1 MIRHTLKLALRNFKR
16 HKSSFFINL
25 VGLSTGLACTML
37 IVLWVQDELQVD
49 KFHAKDERL
58 FRVMEHQQYAEE
70 VMTTTSTP
78 GMLAETLKEEVPEI
92 EHGTMLTWPNRRTL
106 SVGEQRIKA
115 AGYDVSPDFFRI
127 FSFPLI
133 EGQPE
138 TVLRDINA
146 ILLSRSTA
154 ENLFQSPQK
163 AMGQALEIDQ
173 DELYTVTGVFEDIP
187 STSSIDFDY
196 VVNFEKLKKEQ
207 GWLRSWSSNGPSTI
221 VTLVEGADA
230 AQVSDKIAGFVKQR
244 NEQSNV
250 TLFLKPY
257 SEIYLHGKY
266 EDGKQ
271 TGGRIEYVRLFSIIA
286 VFILIIACINFMNL
300 STARASLRAKE
311 VGVKKAVGAGKSS
324 LIRQF
329 MTESVVITLLSLL
342 IAVAMVWLFLP
353 QFNLIADKEMTLHFS
368 PQLIGLLLGLIVLTG
383 LLAGSYPALYLSSF
397 KPVAVLKGELRSSL
411 GELWARRGLVVF
423 QFTLSVVLIV
433 AVVVVYNQLEYIQSK
448 NLGYDK
454 DQLIKFAADGR
465 LEDQGETFLAEAGKL
480 PGVEGIS
487 AIAHDL
493 VGRQNNTSGLDWE
506 GKDPESLILFEHVRV
521 DYGMLETMGVE
532 LKEGRFF
539 SEEYG
544 ADTSKIIFNERAVEI
559 LGFDEPI
566 GKKIRLW
573 DEYDLEIVGVVKDF
587 HFQSLHEEMNPLF
600 FRLAPGETWTV
611 MARLKRGEE
620 QPALNNLQI
629 LYEDFNP
636 GFSFDYQFLDEEY
649 ALQYEAEQRV
659 STLSKYFA
667 GFAVLISC
675 LGLFGLAAFTADR
688 KRKEI
693 GIRKV
698 LGAGVGNIV
707 LMLTRDFTRLVLV
720 SILIG
725 LPVAYYLT
733 SNWLQRFAYR
743 IDLNLWFFALAG
755 LLVLLIAWMTVSS
768 QAFRSAQLNPTDCL
782 RDE

>member
-1 MIRHTLKLALRNFKR
+1 MILHTLKLALRNFKR

-25 VGLSTGLACTML
+25 IGLSTGLACTML

-49 KFHAKDERL
+49 KFHGKDERL

-78 GMLAETLKEEVPEI
+78 GMLAETLKEEIPEI
-92 EHGTMLTWPNRRTL
+92 EHATMLTWPNRRTL
-106 SVGEQRIKA
+106 SVGEQSIKA
-115 AGYDVSPDFFRI
+115 AGYDVSPDFFQV
-127 FSFPLI
+127 FTFPLI
-133 EGQPE
+133 EGQPA
-138 TVLRDINA
+138 TVLNDLNA

-154 ENLFQSPQK
+154 ENLFLSPQK
-163 AMGQALEIDQ
+163 AMGQALEIDH
-173 DELYTVTGVFEDIP
+173 DEVYTVTGVFEDIP

-221 VTLVEGADA
+221 VTLVDGADA
-230 AQVSDKIAGFVKQR
+230 EQVSDKIAGFVKQR

-257 SEIYLHGKY
+257 SETYLYGRYKN
-266 EDGKQ
+266 GQ
-271 TGGRIEYVRLFSIIA
+271 QAGGRIEYVRLFSIIA

-311 VGVKKAVGAGKSS
+311 VGVKKAVGAGKAS

-342 IAVAMVWLFLP
+342 IAVGVVWAFLP
-353 QFNLIADKEMTLHFS
+353 QFNLIADKEMVLQFS
-368 PQLIGLLLGLIVLTG
+368 PGLLGLLLGLTVLTG

-433 AVVVVYNQLEYIQSK
+433 AVVVVYNQLQYVQSK
-448 NLGYDK
+448 NLGYEK
-454 DQLIKFAADGR
+454 DQLVKFAADGR
-465 LEDQGETFLAEAGKL
+465 LEDQGETFLAEAGKM
-480 PGVEGIS
+480 PGVESIS

-493 VGRQNNTSGLDWE
+493 VGRQNNTSGLDWD

-521 DYGMLETMGVE
+521 DYDMLETMGVE

-559 LGFDEPI
+559 LGFDDPI

-600 FRLAPGETWTV
+600 FRLAPDETGTI

-620 QPALNNLQI
+620 QLALNNLQT

-649 ALQYEAEQRV
+649 ARMYEAEVRV

-698 LGAGVGNIV
+698 LGASVGNIV
-707 LMLTRDFTRLVLV
+707 FMLTRDFTRLVLV
-720 SILIG
+720 SIVIG

-733 SNWLQRFAYR
+733 NNWLQRFAYR

-768 QAFRSAQLNPTDCL
+768 QAFRSAQLNPKDCL